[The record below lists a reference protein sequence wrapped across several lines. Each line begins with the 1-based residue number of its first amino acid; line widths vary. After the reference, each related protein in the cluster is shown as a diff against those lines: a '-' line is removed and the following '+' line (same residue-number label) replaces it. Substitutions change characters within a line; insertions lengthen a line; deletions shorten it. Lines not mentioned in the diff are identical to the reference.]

1 MPRSLLKSRDHPA
14 VKLGATSQKTP
25 ISIVQT
31 LFGRP
36 ILGAFLSRGTVR
48 SHRLASCLEDLN
60 QVIVRWVS
68 KSLDTSL
75 PSSQIQYALQSGA
88 SLYEAKQSG
97 ASLYEVCVC
106 VVLDE
111 TPTDWLFLSAKTVAL
126 AGWRHCS
133 PIIALATSTN
143 CHGPFR

>member
-36 ILGAFLSRGTVR
+36 ILGAFLARGTVR
-48 SHRLASCLEDLN
+48 SQRLASRLEDLN

-68 KSLDTSL
+68 KSLDT
-75 PSSQIQYALQSGA
+75 SSQIQYALQSGA

-143 CHGPFR
+143 CHGTFR